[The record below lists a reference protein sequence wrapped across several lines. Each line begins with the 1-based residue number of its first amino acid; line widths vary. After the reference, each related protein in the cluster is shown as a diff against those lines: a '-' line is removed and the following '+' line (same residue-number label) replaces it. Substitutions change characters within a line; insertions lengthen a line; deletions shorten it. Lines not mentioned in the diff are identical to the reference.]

1 MDQQV
6 EWNPKY
12 FESKANTSF
21 FNLAFELILEFF
33 PYLKKK
39 KGGWDSCAKSPSL
52 TFFNNTE
59 LSQPFHLFFFF
70 SFLRPSKSKDSG
82 KGWYLQIRLYVI
94 LIKSTALCFF
104 QYKTVYYKSLKYWMV
119 P

>member
-33 PYLKKK
+33 PYL
-39 KGGWDSCAKSPSL
+39 
-52 TFFNNTE
+52 
-59 LSQPFHLFFFF
+59 
-70 SFLRPSKSKDSG
+70 
-82 KGWYLQIRLYVI
+82 
-94 LIKSTALCFF
+94 
-104 QYKTVYYKSLKYWMV
+104 
-119 P
+119 